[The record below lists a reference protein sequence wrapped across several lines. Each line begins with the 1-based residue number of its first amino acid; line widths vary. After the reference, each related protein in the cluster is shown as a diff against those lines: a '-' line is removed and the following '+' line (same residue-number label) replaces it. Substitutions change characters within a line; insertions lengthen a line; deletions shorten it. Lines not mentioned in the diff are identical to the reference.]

1 MQIQKIFRDS
11 RGSNLV
17 ESALVF
23 GAFIFMVIGAFD
35 FGQAVFMHQSMVERV
50 RAAARFASVT
60 PTASDDNI
68 RNLVVYGQTTIPADP
83 STLGSFCTN
92 AAAGANPVSV
102 TRTATSTP
110 DVNLAVISVSNCS
123 FNLFSPYVGGLFTM
137 QPISVGY
144 TQ

>member
-1 MQIQKIFRDS
+1 MQVQKIFRDR

-17 ESALVF
+17 ESALVL

-35 FGQAVFMHQSMVERV
+35 FGQAVFMHQGMVERV
-50 RAAARFASVT
+50 RAAARYASMT
-60 PTASDDNI
+60 PSATDTDI
-68 RNLVVYGQTTIPADP
+68 QNLVVYGQTTVPANP
-83 STLGSFCTN
+83 SVLGSFCTN
-92 AAAGANPVSV
+92 AAASTNPVSV
-102 TRTATSTP
+102 TRRATSTP
-110 DVNLAVISVSNCS
+110 DVNLTVISVSNCS